1 MEYTNSTVQ
10 NVVATQSSVLKPKTL
25 PETIVSA
32 LNDRIAD
39 EYAAHYLYRGAANW
53 CAGVNYKKAAAFFAA
68 EAAAELEHS
77 EKLSLTQIFEG
88 MEKILDTTLL
98 GYQKCIIQYK
108 IYGQESGTWHF
119 EIYKGEAVLRNFEH
133 ENPQLEMC
141 VDYKTWMSIVNGEI
155 TGEMAFS
162 QGLIK
167 AEGDFQILIQHDELF
182 NRELLQEIER

>member
-1 MEYTNSTVQ
+1 MEYPNSTVQ

-77 EKLSLTQIFEG
+77 EKLQKYLVDWNAMPILPSIKFNGEFDSLI
-88 MEKILDTTLL
+88 D
-98 GYQKCIIQYK
+98 
-108 IYGQESGTWHF
+108 
-119 EIYKGEAVLRNFEH
+119 
-133 ENPQLEMC
+133 
-141 VDYKTWMSIVNGEI
+141 IVNKGYAIEFKLGEEYNKI
-155 TGEMAFS
+155 SADIFS
-162 QGLIK
+162 EHLPTF
-167 AEGDFQILIQHDELF
+167 DF
-182 NRELLQEIER
+182 LQEFREIQTQSIAEYSDLLNAAQLIDVNIKLDLLHYEERYF